1 MLINNV
7 IIIGFEI
14 YRDDKY
20 GGNVV
25 FSTYPQLE
33 EAFAKEEVYPLD
45 LKNAIAVELNKV
57 QYSLSNMS
65 SFMIHFTLSL
75 SLSLSLPP
83 SLPSPSLIFS
93 LLSLTRSVS
102 PLCFSP
108 VPLSIYP
115 LPYLSSLLSL
125 SPVPS
130 LPTALSLPC
139 PRPLSLSLF
148 FSFLIQFVR
157 NTSQILKCRNSVVM
171 LTPTMK
177 V

>member
-75 SLSLSLPP
+75 SLSPSLPP
-83 SLPSPSLIFS
+83 SPPHLSFFHSF
-93 LLSLTRSVS
+93 LSLALSLPSVS
-102 PLCFSP
+102 PLSLSLSTLSP
-108 VPLSIYP
+108 IYPHCSLSPLSP
-115 LPYLSSLLSL
+115 LSPLLSL
-125 SPVPS
+125 SPVHGPS
-130 LPTALSLPC
+130 LFPFSLA
-139 PRPLSLSLF
+139 S
-148 FSFLIQFVR
+148 
-157 NTSQILKCRNSVVM
+157 
-171 LTPTMK
+171 
-177 V
+177 